1 MIDRQP
7 EEDGGGGRG
16 DGHPFFASNSAGIVS
31 VTNNRT
37 YSHGWPDPIRVHM
50 KVNIFIL

>member
-31 VTNNRT
+31 FTNNRT
-37 YSHGWPDPIRVHM
+37 NTHM
-50 KVNIFIL
+50 DDQIPLGYI